1 MDIATGIDPVWYEKL
16 RALSTNAYSTFDYP
30 NAAMG
35 SIGGG
40 TLPTFTATPYTSR
53 CAQIGKLV
61 FMSVAASNTSGG
73 TPGAGTQQLTVSLPD
88 AVSMASLGGLE
99 VSGSFS
105 NGGQQWLVLAQFTAG
120 ATTAPLYQQNVSGSK
135 VNVVPLTCG
144 DLNNVSRSLSLQF
157 FYPVD

>member
-1 MDIATGIDPVWYEKL
+1 M
-16 RALSTNAYSTFDYP
+16 
-30 NAAMG
+30 
-35 SIGGG
+35 
-40 TLPTFTATPYTSR
+40 
-53 CAQIGKLV
+53 
-61 FMSVAASNTSGG
+61 
-73 TPGAGTQQLTVSLPD
+73 QLTVSLPD